1 VSPPEK
7 GEASRKRLPAT
18 TRPDLPPGILN
29 EDADSEQLTLWPDAI
44 YSTVDQVAGCCI
56 WMPPGAESIPA
67 HRLHP
72 AEADMRR
79 VVNTMPRRKRSWA
92 A

>member
-1 VSPPEK
+1 MTSPQK

-18 TRPDLPPGILN
+18 TRPDLPPSILD
-29 EDADSEQLTLWPDAI
+29 EDADSEQLTLWPDA
-44 YSTVDQVAGCCI
+44 
-56 WMPPGAESIPA
+56 IPA

-79 VVNTMPRRKRSWA
+79 VVNTMPRKRRWVA
-92 A
+92 

>member
-1 VSPPEK
+1 MGDAHERGGPRK
-7 GEASRKRLPAT
+7 G
-18 TRPDLPPGILN
+18 RPDTTTSQPPTTID
-29 EDADSEQLTLWPDAI
+29 EDADSEQMTLWPDA
-44 YSTVDQVAGCCI
+44 
-56 WMPPGAESIPA
+56 IPA

-79 VVNTMPRRKRSWA
+79 VVNTMPRRKRGWA

>member
-1 VSPPEK
+1 MTSPEK

-18 TRPDLPPGILN
+18 TRPDLPPNILN
-29 EDADSEQLTLWPDAI
+29 EDADSEQLTLWPD
-44 YSTVDQVAGCCI
+44 
-56 WMPPGAESIPA
+56 SIPA

-72 AEADMRR
+72 AEADLRR
-79 VVNTMPRRKRSWA
+79 VVNLMPRRKRGWA